1 MTARAGLAGYI
12 QEVRASAEIGTADYS
27 IGTATYWSD
36 DHIQT
41 YLDRFRD
48 DVYRVE
54 IVPIQQY
61 EGGTVVYKKYI
72 SPYKFLEGGA
82 VLEVEDSVG
91 NTIGTALYSADVERG
106 LLTFV
111 NNTGGSAYFIT
122 GYSHNLNQAIAK
134 IWRMKASHYA
144 MRVDFS
150 TDNHSIKA
158 SQYSQHC
165 IEMAKQFEQSDFGF
179 QTMEVIRSD
188 HL

>member
-1 MTARAGLAGYI
+1 MTVRAGLADYI
-12 QEVRASAEIGTADYS
+12 VEVRQAAELTTNDYTIGSY
-27 IGTATYWSD
+27 TYWQD
-36 DHIQT
+36 PQIQT
-41 YLDRFRD
+41 YIDRFRED
-48 DVYRVE
+48 IYRVE

-61 EGGTVVYKKYI
+61 EGGTAVYKKYLA
-72 SPYKFLEGGA
+72 PYRFLEGGTA
-82 VLEVEDSVG
+82 LEVEDSAG
-91 NTIGTALYSADVERG
+91 NTIGTALYSTDAERG
-106 LLTFV
+106 LFTFV
-111 NNTGGSAYFIT
+111 NDTGGSAYFIT